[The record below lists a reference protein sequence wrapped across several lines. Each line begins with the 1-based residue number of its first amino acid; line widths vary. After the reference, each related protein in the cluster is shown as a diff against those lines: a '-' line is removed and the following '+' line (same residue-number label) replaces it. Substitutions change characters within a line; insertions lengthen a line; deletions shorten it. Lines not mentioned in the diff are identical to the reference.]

1 MPGIRNQ
8 LLKPTVCKESVANIG
23 QLCFLL
29 AVPACFCLPRQIGFF
44 LGSAVIPIKTPR
56 RPRVTLLVM
65 ACLMFLFA
73 PCFAAA
79 LMMHARPY
87 AFLALALAMHT
98 YSG

>member
-1 MPGIRNQ
+1 MLPIR
-8 LLKPTVCKESVANIG
+8 
-23 QLCFLL
+23 
-29 AVPACFCLPRQIGFF
+29 
-44 LGSAVIPIKTPR
+44 TPR

-65 ACLMFLFA
+65 ACLIFLFP

-87 AFLALALAMHT
+87 AFLALALCMHT